1 MSKTITMRVKFNA
14 PKKKNYPKKKLK
26 EGMNIEKEHTKNK
39 KAQRIISKNH
49 LDEDPNYYKKLKKIE
64 KKRNK

>member
-1 MSKTITMRVKFNA
+1 
-14 PKKKNYPKKKLK
+14 
-26 EGMNIEKEHTKNK
+26 MNIEKEHTKNK